1 MNVLFFLNETSRSI
15 LLLLPNGV
23 KSSNLSD
30 CLERALLSECSLS
43 LLSIIYY
50 YKTPSASGAPGWSAS
65 FVSSTDA
72 SPGNRPMNYDVADYF
87 YPRPLTSGLL
97 LYFIGLIGAS
107 AFELSKCSF

>member
-1 MNVLFFLNETSRSI
+1 MNALFFLNETSRSI

-43 LLSIIYY
+43 LLSRA
-50 YKTPSASGAPGWSAS
+50 PLASGAPGWSAS